1 MQHTR
6 LAHGGRTTRGTG
18 DRGYLLGREFAL
30 LHSDRKRFKA
40 VANLYNLAQFLP
52 LVTKTQLRSTNR
64 QVYRM
69 AVRFCYLRK
78 MYLVASRARPSVNQR

>member
-6 LAHGGRTTRGTG
+6 LADGYTTRGTKV
-18 DRGYLLGREFAL
+18 RGYWLGREFAL
-30 LHSDRKRFKA
+30 LHSDRMRFEA
-40 VANLYNLAQFLP
+40 VANLYNFAQYLP
-52 LVTKTQLRSTNR
+52 LVAKTQLRSTNWH
-64 QVYRM
+64 VYRM